1 MKNAFKALFYQ
12 LRLKLQ
18 SSQGNNKE
26 HINGLIYSKAPKT
39 LFSTVKIVYAK
50 RIKRNQTYLKMHL
63 PISLVTYIINDGI
76 HTHRQGNDLVL
87 AMTSSFC

>member
-26 HINGLIYSKAPKT
+26 HINGWIYSKAPKT
-39 LFSTVKIVYAK
+39 LFSTVKIVYA
-50 RIKRNQTYLKMHL
+50 
-63 PISLVTYIINDGI
+63 
-76 HTHRQGNDLVL
+76 
-87 AMTSSFC
+87 

>member
-1 MKNAFKALFYQ
+1 MMTLNDFALIINKLIDSLSWVLKMKNAFKALFYQ

-39 LFSTVKIVYAK
+39 LFSTVKIVYA
-50 RIKRNQTYLKMHL
+50 
-63 PISLVTYIINDGI
+63 
-76 HTHRQGNDLVL
+76 
-87 AMTSSFC
+87 

>member
-39 LFSTVKIVYAK
+39 LFSTVKIVYA
-50 RIKRNQTYLKMHL
+50 
-63 PISLVTYIINDGI
+63 
-76 HTHRQGNDLVL
+76 
-87 AMTSSFC
+87 